1 MKKMMI
7 LFACMMTTLW
17 TFAQGEKNFLDQNYI
32 EVNGKAEMEVTPDL
46 IYLGITINERDSKNK
61 TPIAES
67 EKQMIDKLKSLG
79 IDVGKDLL
87 IKDLAST
94 FKFNLISKTEILL
107 SKEYQLLVRNGN
119 LAAKVFLE
127 LEKVGIS
134 NVRVE
139 RLDHS
144 RMDEFRKE
152 VKINAMKAAKEKAGA
167 LAKAIDQSIGRALYI
182 QELDYQLYNAQ
193 ANMTMRAAN
202 YDMDYKVPD
211 LDFEKLKLEYSILA
225 RFELK

>member
-1 MKKMMI
+1 
-7 LFACMMTTLW
+7 
-17 TFAQGEKNFLDQNYI
+17 
-32 EVNGKAEMEVTPDL
+32 
-46 IYLGITINERDSKNK
+46 
-61 TPIAES
+61 
-67 EKQMIDKLKSLG
+67 
-79 IDVGKDLL
+79 
-87 IKDLAST
+87 
-94 FKFNLISKTEILL
+94 
-107 SKEYQLLVRNGN
+107 
-119 LAAKVFLE
+119 
-127 LEKVGIS
+127 
-134 NVRVE
+134 
-139 RLDHS
+139 
-144 RMDEFRKE
+144 MDEFRKE

>member
-94 FKFNLISKTEILL
+94 FKFNLQNRNPVIKRISVAGA
-107 SKEYQLLVRNGN
+107 QWQPGGQ
-119 LAAKVFLE
+119 
-127 LEKVGIS
+127 GIS
-134 NVRVE
+134 GVGEGRY
-139 RLDHS
+139 LQC
-144 RMDEFRKE
+144 
-152 VKINAMKAAKEKAGA
+152 AGGETGS
-167 LAKAIDQSIGRALYI
+167 LTHG
-182 QELDYQLYNAQ
+182 
-193 ANMTMRAAN
+193 
-202 YDMDYKVPD
+202 
-211 LDFEKLKLEYSILA
+211 
-225 RFELK
+225 